1 MVTERLVAGLCVAFV
16 LAGCAQHSNGAD
28 EKAVRDLLTRIQQTF
43 NSGNLDDFMPAFA
56 DDAII
61 AAHGIPDVVGN
72 TAIRALYEGA
82 LAQANIQVQFN
93 TQEIKVVGDLAYE
106 RGTYTI
112 QMKDKTSGARIAEV
126 ENRHI
131 HIFQRQPDGGW
142 KTWRMMTN
150 GATAPPPA
158 QANPAPSE

>member
-1 MVTERLVAGLCVAFV
+1 MVTGRLVTGLCLALV
-16 LAGCAQHSNGAD
+16 LAGCAQRSTESD
-28 EKAVRDLLTRIQQTF
+28 EKAVRDLLTQIQQTF

-61 AAHGIPDVVGN
+61 AAQGIPDIVGN
-72 TAIRALYEGA
+72 AAIRALYEGA
-82 LAQANIQVQFN
+82 LAQANIQVHFN

-112 QMKDKTSGARIAEV
+112 EMKDKTSGARIAEV

-150 GATAPPPA
+150 SAAAPPPP
-158 QANPAPSE
+158 ANPAPSE